1 MSATRLS
8 IAISVIIAFYS
19 NLAIADAESFERAVS
34 VYLKGFEECVEAHTL
49 RGRNIEAA
57 KNKYQLYL
65 NYKDEAT
72 AIDKSI
78 LNSPARDMQKNLR
91 YCEKV
96 YGNILRAEALP
107 ILEKGI
113 AACEEAKVLLKEGNS
128 EAAKERM
135 DIYNQYKTEAL
146 VSTESVLEIYSVA
159 SKVRLCSRI
168 ESKIAKKE
176 EEKQKLNEAAQLVVA
191 SLSEATKQCDIA
203 NNIVNSPSFDI
214 KDLAIA
220 KRTLKQV
227 VNKQKE
233 ASANKVGLSTL
244 ELFPE
249 AETTTQINT
258 LMAEAKG
265 CAGKLN
271 PAIAKV
277 ERKQAGLVQTISTA
291 TGKIEQGIKQCKTGE
306 SLLTNSNFQFSDL
319 NKVQWYLDET
329 NKVRSQI
336 KANGKAVN
344 AANSYKNWKS
354 SKKFNAQY
362 SNLNNCSNKIA
373 KLLDNKQKAMVA
385 IKKKEQEAQAKA
397 AKEAQEKEQQRLA
410 ALEAQRAEEERLEAE
425 AQAAREQAATEAE
438 AQTDAEAQAEE
449 EALAGKTKREQSSRV
464 SRSWLDL
471 IPDQQRD
478 EDDEE
483 LDEDLDDEDLD
494 DSLDS
499 GSGAGRSWTDL
510 IPQR

>member
-8 IAISVIIAFYS
+8 IAISVMIALSS
-19 NLAIADAESFERAVS
+19 NLAIADAESFEHAVS

-49 RGRNIEAA
+49 RGKNIEAA

-65 NYKDEAT
+65 NYKDEAA
-72 AIDKSI
+72 AIDKTI
-78 LNSPARDMQKNLR
+78 LTSPARDMQKNLR

-113 AACEEAKVLLKEGNS
+113 AACEEAKTLLKGGNS
-128 EAAKERM
+128 DAAKDKME
-135 DIYNQYKTEAL
+135 IYNQFKTEAL

-176 EEKQKLNEAAQLVVA
+176 EEKQKLREAAQLVVA
-191 SLSEATKQCDIA
+191 SLTEAKKQCDIA

-227 VNKQKE
+227 SNKRKE
-233 ASANKVGLSTL
+233 ASSNQVGLSTL

-249 AETTTQINT
+249 DETTTQINT
-258 LMAEAKG
+258 LMEEAKG

-271 PAIAKV
+271 PKIARI
-277 ERKQAGLVQTISTA
+277 ERKQAGLVQTIAAATA
-291 TGKIEQGIKQCKTGE
+291 TIEQGIKQCKTGE
-306 SLLTNSNFQFSDL
+306 ALLQSAEFQFSDL
-319 NKVQWYLDET
+319 NKAQWYLAET
-329 NKVRSQI
+329 NKVKGQI
-336 KANGKAVN
+336 KTNTKAVN
-344 AANSYKNWKS
+344 AANTYKSWKT
-354 SKKFNAQY
+354 SKKFNAQN
-362 SNLNNCSNKIA
+362 SNLNSCSNKVA
-373 KLLDNKQKAMVA
+373 KLLDSKEKAMLAV
-385 IKKKEQEAQAKA
+385 KKKELEAQKKAAQEA
-397 AKEAQEKEQQRLA
+397 EAQEQQRLA
-410 ALEAQRAEEERLEAE
+410 AIEAKRQEDERLEAE
-425 AQAAREQAATEAE
+425 AAAARQAAAEQADAAE
-438 AQTDAEAQAEE
+438 DAAEE
-449 EALAGKTKREQSSRV
+449 ELADKTQREQNSRV

-471 IPDQQRD
+471 IPDQQKD
-478 EDDEE
+478 EDEE
-483 LDEDLDDEDLD
+483 DLDDEDLDDEDLD
-494 DSLDS
+494 DSLNS
-499 GSGAGRSWTDL
+499 GGAGRSWTDL